1 MYYYLEKGA
10 LENGSITVI
19 FNTENKIPNY
29 KEITNFGEL
38 IEYKGDN
45 IPNDW
50 VYDTENDVLFA
61 ESDRPSPYH
70 IYTQGAWIIK
80 DKEGYKKYCFE
91 EIDNIKAKVLEYGF
105 DYAVG
110 EEHHRQKCRDKDI
123 AYMVANIVALQ
134 VAQNLGINKQ
144 ITWYF
149 EDNHGMAAGIQE
161 LGKLMLYG
169 STFIQSVF
177 NTESYFKSLEETRFI
192 TYVEFEQKRKEIHQ
206 ALAGA

>member
-1 MYYYLEKGA
+1 MYYYLKKDA
-10 LENGSITVI
+10 LLNGELQVI
-19 FNTENKIPNY
+19 FHTENQIPNY

-38 IEYKGDN
+38 VEYYGEN

-50 VYDTENDVLFA
+50 VYDTENDVVFS
-61 ESDRPSPYH
+61 ESDRPSPH
-70 IYTQGAWIIK
+70 HVYTQGAWTIK
-80 DKEGYKKYCFE
+80 DKDGYKEYCFE

-149 EDNHGMAAGIQE
+149 EDNHGMIAGIQE

-177 NTESYFKSLEETRFI
+177 DTESYFKSLEETRFI
-192 TYVEFEQKRKEIHQ
+192 TYDEFEQKRKEIHH